1 MNPLDAVIGW
11 ISPEWG
17 AERLRA
23 RATMAQINAFTN
35 SKGGYQAAKLNR
47 FNRHR
52 IAVESKENAQP
63 AVDIDRLVWDSWRL
77 YRNNTYARKIVSS
90 IQSKVIGAG
99 MQPESSATNPDGS
112 PNEKFRQRSKQLWSS
127 IQSGFDF
134 RGKPGKGGLTF
145 PGLQRLALKMVI
157 LSGHVLF
164 RLVPMQAAEQIAR
177 DIPVPLTLQLID
189 GGRLAKDEDV
199 PANQVAEGNQLYRGI
214 ELDVTGRRVAYFIN
228 AIRPGETHPAFST
241 AKRRPAAEIGHLFVE
256 DDLDQYIGTPW
267 FASALLTSRDISDL
281 QYNVLKSSAMAACV
295 VGSYSKPSGAA
306 RFGLNAAQETSPETA
321 DGTDLT
327 DVDGN
332 QITKIQPAM
341 LINTGKD
348 GSFSLHSPNQP
359 NMNPEA
365 FTNHMLRSVAAGSP
379 GVKASTVTGDYRDS
393 SFSSEKAADNDTWP
407 EIETLQ
413 EWFASGFC
421 QPIWEAVIKSA
432 IEDGYFDGIV
442 TTQQFANSPGRYTA
456 CKWQGPVS
464 RSINPMDDADSAG
477 RRMQIGI
484 SSLQLE
490 CAKVNVN
497 WRDVLNDA
505 AEVYKAAES
514 LSLPPEIVNNIL
526 GIGANDVI
534 AQTNK
539 QAANASPAASDPAP
553 QPDGATNAVA

>member
-1 MNPLDAVIGW
+1 MNPLDAVIGFL
-11 ISPEWG
+11 SPAWG
-17 AERLRA
+17 AQRMAA
-23 RATMAQINAFTN
+23 RATMAQINAI
-35 SKGGYQAAKLNR
+35 SGSSGGYNAAKLNR
-47 FNRHR
+47 FNQHR
-52 IAVESKENAQP
+52 IAVESKEHAQP
-63 AVDIDRLVWDSWRL
+63 ACDIDRLVWDSWNL

-99 MQPESSATNPDGS
+99 MQPESSAANVDGT
-112 PNEKFRQRSKQLWSS
+112 PNERFRQRSKQLWSS

-189 GGRLAKDEDV
+189 GGRLAKDNDV
-199 PANQVAEGNQLYRGI
+199 RSSEIQDGNQLYRGI
-214 ELDVTGRRVAYFIN
+214 EIDYTGRRVAYFIN
-228 AIRPGETHPAFST
+228 AIRPGETSPAFSS

-267 FASALLTSRDISDL
+267 FASALLTSRDIGDL

-295 VGSYSKPSGAA
+295 VGSYSKPTGAA
-306 RFGLNAAQETSPETA
+306 RFGLNAATETSPGTA

-327 DVDGN
+327 DIDGN

-341 LINTGKD
+341 IVNTGKD
-348 GSFSLHSPNQP
+348 GSFNLHSPNQP

-365 FTNHMLRSVAAGSP
+365 FISHMLRGIAAGAP
-379 GVKASTVTGDYRDS
+379 GVKSSTVTGDYRNS

-421 QPIWEAVIKSA
+421 QPIWEAVISAA

-442 TTQQFANSPGRYTA
+442 SADEFKASPGRFTA

-464 RSINPMDDADSAG
+464 RSINPLDDADAAG
-477 RRMQIGI
+477 RRMQLGI

-505 AEVYKAAES
+505 SEVYKAADE
-514 LSLPPEIVNNIL
+514 LDLPQEVVNNIF
-526 GIGANDVI
+526 GVGANDVI

-539 QAANASPAASDPAP
+539 QTANATQDT
-553 QPDGATNAVA
+553 QETVDAVA